1 MLRNLQ
7 PLAARITRSNGKQL
21 LQRRGMA
28 AGGSLLPSLL
38 WLLGGAVEVGARP
51 LGLHESDPVPQ
62 GLRLALQRLQRRPA
76 AGGGGRVCGLVLL
89 SCWAELL

>member
-1 MLRNLQ
+1 MLRKLQ
-7 PLAARITRSNGKQL
+7 PLAARITRSNGNQL

-38 WLLGGAVEVGARP
+38 WLLGGAVEVGVRP
-51 LGLHESDPVPQ
+51 IGLHESDPVPH

-76 AGGGGRVCGLVLL
+76 AGGGGRVCGLLLL